1 MHEKN
6 ILKYEKKSNLIDEI
20 LPIGKLLEHER
31 AREELKKEVISKLG
45 ANGVLFTP
53 TLPDVAVKVDT
64 TFTRFPDC
72 AYTAFFN
79 VLQLPATHVPMGLTK
94 QGVPIGFEVGA
105 APNQDNLT
113 IQVVKELSRKFAGW
127 IEPGSYPLKSE
138 G

>member
-1 MHEKN
+1 MQ
-6 ILKYEKKSNLIDEI
+6 KKSNLINAI
-20 LPIGKLLEHER
+20 FPIGKLLEHER

-94 QGVPIGFEVGA
+94 QGIPIGFEVGA

-113 IQVVKELSRKFAGW
+113 IQVAKELSRKFAGW

-138 G
+138 E

>member
-1 MHEKN
+1 MEFFS
-6 ILKYEKKSNLIDEI
+6 LQRYQMSLSRLIQHSQDFLI
-20 LPIGKLLEHER
+20 APIQH
-31 AREELKKEVISKLG
+31 
-45 ANGVLFTP
+45 
-53 TLPDVAVKVDT
+53 
-64 TFTRFPDC
+64 
-72 AYTAFFN
+72 FFN